1 MTSLSESRKRD
12 FVSQFFLLLT
22 NNSEE
27 LIAAGYDPAELAAKL
42 QQELDVA
49 NAAETAQTNAEVA
62 AQNAT
67 KAAQETLTQAYTS
80 TSNAV
85 ELVAG
90 LLGKNHNLVKEI
102 RKLRK

>member
-1 MTSLSESRKRD
+1 MATLTEPRQRD
-12 FVSQFFLLLT
+12 FVSQFILLVT

-27 LIAAGYDPAELAAKL
+27 LIAAGYDLAELLAKL
-42 QQELDVA
+42 QQELDGA
-49 NAAETAQTNAEVA
+49 NAAEA
-62 AQNAT
+62 AQSDAEIAAKNAT
-67 KAAQETLTQAYTS
+67 IAAQETLAQAYIS